1 MTGRGTWTDERIS
14 EKMDSIDSTFNM
26 LREEIQGLRADNRE
40 QFAALRADSSAM
52 RGDLATMRGDISA
65 LQRLLVQ
72 IGFGL
77 VGVLLSAMVALIVAL
92 A

>member
-26 LREEIQGLRADNRE
+26 LRDEIQGLRADNRE
-40 QFAALRADSSAM
+40 QFAALRADFSAM
-52 RGDLATMRGDISA
+52 RADLSA
-65 LQRLLVQ
+65 LQRQLVQ

-77 VGVLLSAMVALIVAL
+77 VGVLLSAMVALIVVL